1 MSTTVSTWVNNAA
14 ALIPPMVLPVSY
26 LGLVADSIYTKQ
38 LDLRTKNGAMLV
50 CCLGRLTT
58 AAIGS
63 IYLNIRRLQLN
74 STDNVPADYVG
85 AILGSAVAATSV
97 AVSTSTQSTS
107 KIITMGATPTALG
120 TNANVLFMGQ
130 TAVYASTQSVT
141 VANTSLEWSRVAAA
155 FNATASLGG
164 TALWLDSPLMRNTV
178 SAELVTNLAEVVGP
192 LFLEG
197 GALYE
202 ITFNAEGGTAAG
214 GPVAIAAYW
223 EELTCDTT
231 NRHDK

>member
-1 MSTTVSTWVNNAA
+1 MTTTVSTWVNTAT

-26 LGLVADSIYTKQ
+26 MGLVADSIYTKQ
-38 LDLRTKNGAMLV
+38 LDLSAKNGAFLV

-63 IYLNIRRLQLN
+63 IYLNIRRLQIS

-85 AILGSAVAATSV
+85 ATLGSAVAATSIS
-97 AVSTSTQSTS
+97 VSTVTQSTG
-107 KIITMGATPTALG
+107 KIITMGANPTALG
-120 TNANVLFMGQ
+120 SNANVLFMGQ
-130 TAVYASTQSVT
+130 TAVYASTQSAT
-141 VANTSLEWSRVAAA
+141 AANTYFEWARIGAA

-164 TALWLDSPLMRNTV
+164 TAIWLDSPLMRNTV
-178 SAELVTNLAEVVGP
+178 NAELVTNLAEVVGP

-197 GALYE
+197 GAIYE
-202 ITFNAEGGTAAG
+202 ITFNAAAGTAAG
-214 GPVAIAAYW
+214 GPVAIAAYY

-231 NRHDK
+231 T